1 MQLDD
6 INIFDYKAPTPEE
19 ILADGPRA
27 NATPID
33 PYERFQQERSQLSL
47 DPVKRTL
54 QRAGQGLGSLFAVET
69 PLDYAL
75 SGLAAAKPVVA
86 AGKGIAAIAKQAE
99 PKDMVFV
106 HNTSEEA
113 IKSFDNMGGI
123 PSPSIAVT
131 KSDQPFIGYGK
142 IQLIGRPEKFDPLVD
157 PRNKIYSSDAYT
169 PRAPKKL
176 RLAKDDAAEN
186 FAKDFSYL
194 DKIDDTMP
202 AKDAYVYNRI
212 ITTEKLQK
220 MKSPTLRADSL
231 EDGLDSLDRFLR
243 SPPST
248 RKFMKEIGRDPNDLK
263 NLDKPF
269 PQIKFNKWVNEQK
282 DKYLSKDGVFTYF
295 DDFDETTRTMP
306 YTLDNVVENMVQER
320 QRGGEGDLGFFGD
333 NRLMALTSESFKDLP
348 GVKAQK
354 DRLVEKAIGS
364 TGAVEDDIFQSI
376 MKNLPDEDLVKAQ
389 QINYPRIEDV
399 RRIAENEASY
409 TATQLTEAIGQNLEY
424 GMDLPKAIKTAYT
437 EKEDLL
443 ELPKMMPGALFD
455 DIEQALIKN
464 ATRPV
469 EYFEAKPTRA
479 VGFDEFAGAIV
490 PENTS
495 KEEFINDMQ
504 NWIKNPTEKNV
515 KMRGAVRKFGLMPK
529 QVFSE
534 EDIKRSR
541 RAYFANISY
550 LDDKIGEILQVL
562 EDTRQEAIILFVSD
576 HGDMLGERGLWF
588 KMSFYEGSARVP
600 LMISAPQMEAGLVST
615 PVSNIDV
622 CPTLCDLA
630 GVSIDEVAPWTT
642 GESLVHMGQG
652 GTRDTPVAIEYAAE
666 ASYAPMVSL
675 RYGKWKYNRCA
686 LDPDQLFDLESDPHE
701 LRNLAVV
708 AEHQGTLTSL
718 RAKSEARWD
727 LERFDQDVRQSQ
739 AKRWIVYEALR
750 QGGYYPWDYQPL
762 QQASERYMR
771 NHMDLNVLEE
781 SKRFPRGE

>member
-19 ILADGPRA
+19 ILAAGPGA
-27 NATPID
+27 TATPID

-202 AKDAYVYNRI
+202 AKDAYVYDRI
-212 ITTEKLQK
+212 NTTEKLQK

-364 TGAVEDDIFQSI
+364 TGAVEDDIMQSI
-376 MKNLPDEDLVKAQ
+376 IKNLPDEDLVKAQ
-389 QINYPRIEDV
+389 QMNYPNIKDV
-399 RRIAENEASY
+399 RLLAENEASY
-409 TATQLTEAIGQNLEY
+409 IATQLTEAIGQNLEY

-490 PENTS
+490 PPNTS
-495 KEEFINDMQ
+495 KEVVDIL
-504 NWIKNPTEKNV
+504 EK
-515 KMRGAVRKFGLMPK
+515 RGL
-529 QVFSE
+529 QVFKHDTDDMVDESILNLRNKFKEQFFSMAPIAAGASATAMMEE
-534 EDIKRSR
+534 EDRG
-541 RAYFANISY
+541 
-550 LDDKIGEILQVL
+550 IG
-562 EDTRQEAIILFVSD
+562 
-576 HGDMLGERGLWF
+576 
-588 KMSFYEGSARVP
+588 
-600 LMISAPQMEAGLVST
+600 
-615 PVSNIDV
+615 
-622 CPTLCDLA
+622 
-630 GVSIDEVAPWTT
+630 
-642 GESLVHMGQG
+642 SL
-652 GTRDTPVAIEYAAE
+652 
-666 ASYAPMVSL
+666 
-675 RYGKWKYNRCA
+675 
-686 LDPDQLFDLESDPHE
+686 
-701 LRNLAVV
+701 
-708 AEHQGTLTSL
+708 
-718 RAKSEARWD
+718 
-727 LERFDQDVRQSQ
+727 
-739 AKRWIVYEALR
+739 
-750 QGGYYPWDYQPL
+750 
-762 QQASERYMR
+762 
-771 NHMDLNVLEE
+771 
-781 SKRFPRGE
+781 